1 MLIHSNHAASSIYN
15 HCRRFAPFLI
25 TSVGLTQKGVAIS
38 TPFCLLRISIAAFI
52 ESRNSA
58 ASCNLPLSKICPP
71 PSTTLCCRNI
81 SLHGAFQ
88 SRECLLCNS
97 LFFFLPSVLQLVY
110 HVHQVWNDGGIQRL
124 HESGL
129 TILTNIF
136 VRGREGGGGGTGWRA
151 HFLIW

>member
-15 HCRRFAPFLI
+15 HCRRFAPFSI

-97 LFFFLPSVLQLVY
+97 LFFFSLVCFNSSIMSTRSEMM
-110 HVHQVWNDGGIQRL
+110 VVFNDYMK
-124 HESGL
+124 
-129 TILTNIF
+129 
-136 VRGREGGGGGTGWRA
+136 VD
-151 HFLIW
+151 